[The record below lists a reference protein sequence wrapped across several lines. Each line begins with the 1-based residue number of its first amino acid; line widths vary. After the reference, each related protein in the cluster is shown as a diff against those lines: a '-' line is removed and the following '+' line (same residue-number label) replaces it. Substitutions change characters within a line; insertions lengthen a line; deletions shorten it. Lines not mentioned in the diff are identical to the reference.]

1 MSVRHVSEHFCFC
14 QSLGANSGSENSGS
28 QTPENPTPS
37 VPNAA
42 GTSAPSV
49 CVPKGYIYHI
59 PYPEDKAKFIQC
71 DEYGGSTVM
80 PCAPGTEFNAPRQI
94 CTSNNICPPEQI
106 IKVPHSTDSGK
117 YYDCVYGTAHLMSCP
132 GTLVFDAN
140 LKLCTWPTRRR
151 QLEKDG
157 GKSETKNKMA
167 DDDDEEEEKVEEE
180 ETNDITNENLDE
192 NLEDELK
199 ERRKKKD
206 QKQRDI
212 EELREALRKILGDKN
227 NM

>member
-1 MSVRHVSEHFCFC
+1 
-14 QSLGANSGSENSGS
+14 
-28 QTPENPTPS
+28 
-37 VPNAA
+37 
-42 GTSAPSV
+42 
-49 CVPKGYIYHI
+49 
-59 PYPEDKAKFIQC
+59 
-71 DEYGGSTVM
+71 M

-106 IKVPHSTDSGK
+106 IKVPHSTDPGK
-117 YYDCVYGTAHLMSCP
+117 YYDCVYGNAHLMSCP

-167 DDDDEEEEKVEEE
+167 DDDDEEEKVEEE
-180 ETNDITNENLDE
+180 ETNDVTDENLDE
-192 NLEDELK
+192 DLEDELMD
-199 ERRKKKD
+199 RREKKD

-212 EELREALRKILGDKN
+212 EELREALRKIWGGKN

>member
-1 MSVRHVSEHFCFC
+1 
-14 QSLGANSGSENSGS
+14 
-28 QTPENPTPS
+28 
-37 VPNAA
+37 
-42 GTSAPSV
+42 
-49 CVPKGYIYHI
+49 
-59 PYPEDKAKFIQC
+59 
-71 DEYGGSTVM
+71 M

-132 GTLVFDAN
+132 GTLVFNEN
-140 LKLCTWPTRRR
+140 LKLCTWPTGRR

-157 GKSETKNKMA
+157 GKSETTNKIA
-167 DDDDEEEEKVEEE
+167 DDDDEEEKVEEE
-180 ETNDITNENLDE
+180 ETNENLDE